1 MDYPTTSVTQRDG
14 TYTGL
19 NALAGG
25 WWGIEKRDVGDKGR
39 AVCKEGPVVK
49 SSQFHGECSCLL
61 QLLFLTQPFNLSDS
75 DNQGLFYSIWLQLPK
90 CLGSKRPHFV
100 WVILQTV
107 SNFCFIYCLWFDPN
121 DHFLSIHCVQSS
133 KKTAR
138 ILCKP
143 CLCVFSW
150 SLSRELHPTHIPSST
165 LGSLVG
171 GSPSAHLTE
180 CTCLLPLQ
188 LPMCKCP
195 LTPPMPRVEGW
206 VSGQLISTLVL
217 WLFFSPPLKG
227 RHTPFP

>member
-1 MDYPTTSVTQRDG
+1 MLVIKGELCVRKDQLSKVASSMESVLVYCNYYSWLSLSTSQIQITRVSFIVSGFSFLNVWDQNVPILFELSCKQSPISASFIVC
-14 TYTGL
+14 GL
-19 NALAGG
+19 
-25 WWGIEKRDVGDKGR
+25 I
-39 AVCKEGPVVK
+39 
-49 SSQFHGECSCLL
+49 
-61 QLLFLTQPFNLSDS
+61 
-75 DNQGLFYSIWLQLPK
+75 
-90 CLGSKRPHFV
+90 
-100 WVILQTV
+100 
-107 SNFCFIYCLWFDPN
+107 PN